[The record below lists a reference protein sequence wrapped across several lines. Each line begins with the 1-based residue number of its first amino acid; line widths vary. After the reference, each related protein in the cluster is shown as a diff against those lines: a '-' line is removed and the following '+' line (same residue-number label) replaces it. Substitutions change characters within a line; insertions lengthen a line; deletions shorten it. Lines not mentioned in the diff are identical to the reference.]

1 VNNRQTAATERME
14 REDQAKRL
22 LEEVPSLKS
31 LRMTVRH
38 RRGEMG
44 FSASEFVKVV
54 IVSRAP
60 ALFVIPCGDPHCRDG
75 GADVTQ
81 EVLRALR
88 TGKQSFEG
96 TAHCSGA
103 LGTASH
109 SCTTVM
115 TYTCEATYG

>member
-1 VNNRQTAATERME
+1 ME

-22 LEEVPSLKS
+22 LDEVPTLQS
-31 LRMTVRH
+31 LRMTLGH

-44 FSASEFVKVV
+44 FAASEFVKVV

-75 GADVTQ
+75 GHDITE

-88 TGKQSFEG
+88 SGRESFEG
-96 TAHCSGA
+96 SAHCSGS
-103 LGTASH
+103 LGTAGT

-115 TYTCEATYG
+115 TYECKATYG